1 MAASGFSL
9 PPDLQQF
16 VQNQIDGGDYSTAG
30 EVVCAALTLL
40 REREQVRAIRLERLR
55 ADLRVGI
62 EELERGEGT
71 ALDMEE
77 IKQEVR
83 ERLSSGR

>member
-16 VQNQIDGGDYSTAG
+16 VQNQIERGDYSTTG

-55 ADLRVGI
+55 ADLQVGI
-62 EELERGEGT
+62 DELERGEGT

-83 ERLSSGR
+83 ERLSLGR